1 MKLLKQALFSAFFL
15 ATASGRASETDEWA
29 TKSAKT
35 IQEGRLEVGAFS
47 STTWGVTERVEVSAH
62 PVGLFVFPAA
72 RVKVNWW
79 QIGHL
84 VCSDGDLVFHPR
96 VWVSS
101 QHRVFSPTPL
111 LHLFAR
117 EGSGGLLPANSDIP
131 FALGMEN
138 QALVTT
144 SVAGHLLSATLGV
157 TVTARE
163 ASDVAMVEFPF
174 LYSML
179 ASLYSPV
186 VPSFG
191 VSFEGNIAGSFDYQF
206 APRLHIFRPEERIAW
221 PAERPPWVFAQDTV
235 LRVHGRLGQRHRISL
250 GLATTVARYPLGTRL
265 HYVPTLD
272 YRFAL
277 AR

>member
-1 MKLLKQALFSAFFL
+1 MMLRSLVPAVALIFATTSA
-15 ATASGRASETDEWA
+15 AASDANEWA
-29 TKSAKT
+29 TKSAQT
-35 IQEGRLEVGAFS
+35 IAGGRVEVGALS
-47 STTWGVTERVEVSAH
+47 STTWGVTERVEVGAH
-62 PVGLFVFPAA
+62 PIGLFVFPAA
-72 RVKVNWW
+72 RAKINWW
-79 QIGHL
+79 QMGHL
-84 VCSDGDLVFHPR
+84 TCDEGDLIFHPR

-138 QALVTT
+138 QALLTA
-144 SVAGHLLSATLGV
+144 SVAGHLLTASLGL

-163 ASDVAMVEFPF
+163 KSELSMVEFPF

-179 ASLYSPV
+179 ASLYSPA
-186 VPSFG
+186 VPSVG
-191 VSFEGNIAGSFDYQF
+191 LAFEGNILGPFDYQF
-206 APRLHIFRPEERIAW
+206 APRLHVFRPEKRIAW

-235 LRVHGRLGQRHRISL
+235 LRVHARLGERHRLSL
-250 GLATTVARYPLGTRL
+250 GIATTVAHYPIGTRL